1 MIQRIDSVL
10 DFVDVQ
16 TIYSSYFQYK
26 NISSTCCSVQ
36 YTCTATRIE
45 GVLLNLSYKSFDTF
59 GT

>member
-1 MIQRIDSVL
+1 MNDSKNIDSVL
-10 DFVDVQ
+10 DFVDV
-16 TIYSSYFQYK
+16 SYFQYK

-45 GVLLNLSYKSFDTF
+45 GVGLLLNLSYKSFDTF